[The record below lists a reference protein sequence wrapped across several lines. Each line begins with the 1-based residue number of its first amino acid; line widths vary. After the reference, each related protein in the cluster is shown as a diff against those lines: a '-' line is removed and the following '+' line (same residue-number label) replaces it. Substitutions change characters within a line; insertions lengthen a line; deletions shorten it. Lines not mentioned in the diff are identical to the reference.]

1 MKKEDIITVPNSSLR
16 TKAKEIKIINQ
27 KVHSIVD
34 DMVSATLDWENSR
47 KHEVGVALAAVQINQ
62 LVNIVIVRDNYEDK
76 TDLKF
81 NVYINPEI
89 LKKYGDLVEDY
100 EGCLSVPDIYGK
112 VPRFSKLKIKYLDI
126 SGVEHQKT
134 FSDFYARIMQHEIDH
149 SEGTLFIDKIKDRE
163 DAFYILD
170 KNGKLKPL
178 NYVKD
183 IKKNTILWK

>member
-81 NVYINPEI
+81 NVYINPKI

>member
-81 NVYINPEI
+81 NVYINPKI

-126 SGVEHQKT
+126 SGGEHQKT

>member
-27 KVHSIVD
+27 KVHFIVD

-81 NVYINPEI
+81 NVYINPKI